1 MAPDQLS
8 ARVAMPRPRQKTSN
22 QKSSGESGSAT
33 TEQKTHVCC
42 PVVGIGASAGGLVA
56 FKKFFTHMPDDSGMA
71 FVLVPH
77 LDPSHQSL
85 MVELLSRQT
94 EMPVCEASDGQAIE
108 ANHVYIIPP
117 AKYLAIE
124 NSKLQLSR
132 LPQPSRIETA
142 IDHFLGSL
150 ADDQAER
157 AIGIIL
163 SGTSSHGSAGLQAI
177 KANGGM
183 VMAQQPETAEYDAM
197 PQNAIDTGIVDY
209 ILPPEEMPAT
219 LIRYVQHAYVSGA
232 WQPMEPAKTEL
243 EELDRVLGLLR
254 ARTRYD
260 FRYYRKNMIM
270 RRVQRRMGLH
280 QIDQLKDYC
289 DFLRESPDEAKLLFR
304 DLLIGVTGFFREPE
318 AYKVLEQ
325 RVIPQ
330 WIERKDSDTP
340 IRIWIPGC
348 ASGEEAYSI
357 AMLLIEQFSAAQK
370 PLNLQIFA
378 TDIDETALE
387 FARQGSYPVS
397 IAADIT
403 PERLT
408 RFFTQTGSHYRVT
421 KQVRE
426 YVVFAAQNLISDA
439 PFSKLDLISCRNLLI
454 YLEPEV
460 QRKVISLFHFALNED
475 GHLFLG
481 SSETVGRH
489 FDLFE
494 TVSKKWR
501 IFRRIG
507 PTRRDIV
514 KFPIT
519 TGYERRGMLQSAVKP
534 LTTHEVNFAELTK
547 RHLLDDY
554 APASALINRKYE
566 VLYFQGPT
574 GDFLEPP
581 SGEPTHDLIAMARQ
595 GLQTK
600 LRAACHKAIRENQ
613 TIFDTSP
620 RVKRNNRWYPCTI
633 TVKPI
638 VEPKQA
644 EGLLLVTFQ
653 QRETIEPALTDAEA
667 MAPVEESSLV
677 RQLEYEL
684 KATRDDLQSTIE
696 DMESSNE
703 ELKASNEEIMSM
715 NEELQSANEE
725 LETSKE
731 ELQSLNEELSTVNS
745 QLQDKVEELDKAHN
759 DMTNLLNSADIA
771 TLFLDTELCIRQFTP
786 ATGKLLGL
794 ISSDAGRPISTF
806 ATDFTGES
814 LLQDAREV
822 LEKLAPLEN
831 ELTASNGRHYLRRT
845 LPYRTSD
852 NRIDGLV
859 VTFIDITQR
868 IKSEQQARRMATV
881 LHDSN
886 DAISVLGLDGHITA
900 WNHGAEQL
908 YGYSEAEALKMNI
921 SDLVPADKRTQMQK
935 ILQQTASGEQIK
947 SLDTVRLSKNGR
959 TLDVW
964 ITLTPLYDESGQP
977 IAVATTER
985 DISERVELDTLR
997 VQTDRLLRMVD
1008 HLPAGA
1014 VYREN
1019 DHLMI
1024 NRTAEKITGYSRDE
1038 LATLDQWFHK
1048 LYGEREQEL
1057 RRQYQIERA
1066 AGFPRQTG
1074 PIALTR
1080 KDGEQRFIEY
1090 AAYKFDDHE
1099 VWIMHDVSK
1108 RQESET
1114 ALRDREQRLRA
1125 VMDNAAEA
1133 IIVIGTDGLITDF
1146 NNAAE
1151 KLFGYGAEETINHN
1165 VSMLMPSPYC
1175 DAHDGYLAR
1184 YLKTGE
1190 PRIINQSRELPG
1202 RRKDGSTFPMELT
1215 VTEVDHLG
1223 AFVGI
1228 IRDLGEQKAL
1238 QRQVADISTQEQ
1250 ERIGQEIHDGLGQQ
1264 LTGLSMVATSIKRSL
1279 ASKNLPEAE
1288 KLEELITQLQLAIT
1302 EARALSRGLAPV
1314 PITPEGLTDA
1324 LSLLARDVKS
1334 KTGIDCTFEAHDTV
1348 DIKDRTNA
1356 MQIYRIAQ
1364 EAVNNAVKHAQAS
1377 KISIYLDGIAD
1388 MCELTVS
1395 DNGCGFETEK
1405 AMSDCLG
1412 IRIMRY
1418 RAGIIGCELEVKSTV
1433 GNGTVVRCR
1442 RAAISSTE

>member
-1 MAPDQLS
+1 
-8 ARVAMPRPRQKTSN
+8 MPRPRQSKSKQKKT
-22 QKSSGESGSAT
+22 GDDDSAAVKLS
-33 TEQKTHVCC
+33 TEVCC
-42 PVVGIGASAGGLVA
+42 PIVGIGASAGGLVA
-56 FKKFFTHMPDDSGMA
+56 FKKFFTHMPEDSGIA

-85 MVELLSRQT
+85 MVELLSRHT
-94 EMPVCEASDGQAIE
+94 EMPVCEVSDGVAIE
-108 ANHVYIIPP
+108 ANRIYIIPP

-124 NSKLQLSR
+124 NGKLRLSKP
-132 LPQPSRIETA
+132 PQPSRIETA
-142 IDHFLGSL
+142 IDHFLSSL

-183 VMAQQPETAEYDAM
+183 VMVQQPETAEYDAM
-197 PQNAIDTGIVDY
+197 PQNAIATGIVDY

-219 LIRYVQHAYVSGA
+219 LMRYVQHAYVSGA
-232 WQPMEPAKTEL
+232 WQPVEPAKTEL

-254 ARTRYD
+254 ARTKYD

-270 RRVQRRMGLH
+270 RRVLRRMGLH
-280 QIDQLKDYC
+280 QIDQLNDYYN
-289 DFLRESPDEAKLLFR
+289 FLRQNPDEAKHLLR
-304 DLLIGVTGFFREPE
+304 DLLIGVTGFFREPD

-325 RVIPQ
+325 RVISQ
-330 WIERKDSDTP
+330 WLKRKDSETP
-340 IRIWIPGC
+340 VRIWIPGC
-348 ASGEEAYSI
+348 ATGEEAYSL
-357 AMLLIEQFSAAQK
+357 AMLLVEQYSAAHK
-370 PLNLQIFA
+370 PLKLQIFA

-387 FARQGSYPVS
+387 TARQGRYPVS
-397 IAADIT
+397 IAADIP
-403 PERLT
+403 PERLS
-408 RFFTQTGSHYRVT
+408 RFFTQTGSHYQLN
-421 KQVRE
+421 KQIRE
-426 YVVFAAQNLISDA
+426 FVVFAAQNLISDA
-439 PFSKLDLISCRNLLI
+439 PFSRLDLISCRNLLI

-489 FDLFE
+489 VDLFD

-514 KFPIT
+514 KFPII
-519 TGYERRGMLQSAVKP
+519 TGYERRGMPQPTAKP
-534 LTTHEVNFAELTK
+534 LATQEMNFAELTK

-554 APASALINRKYE
+554 APASVLINRKYE

-574 GDFLEPP
+574 GDFLEAPT
-581 SGEPTHDLIAMARQ
+581 GEPTRDLIAMARQ

-600 LRAACHKAIRENQ
+600 LRAACHKAIREEQ
-613 TIFDTSP
+613 TISDTSP
-620 RVKRNNRWYPCTI
+620 RVKRNNRWHPCTI

-638 VEPKQA
+638 IEPKQA

-653 QRETIEPALTDAEA
+653 QREAIEPALTDPEA
-667 MAPVEESSLV
+667 MVEPAEESSLV

-794 ISSDAGRPISTF
+794 ISTDAGRPINTF

-814 LLQDAREV
+814 LLLDAHAV
-822 LEKLAPLEN
+822 LDRLTPLES
-831 ELTASNGRHYLRRT
+831 EIAASNGRHYLRRT

-852 NRIDGLV
+852 NHIDGLV

-868 IKSEQQARRMATV
+868 IKSELQARRMATV
-881 LHDSN
+881 LYDSS
-886 DAISVLGLDGHITA
+886 DAICVLALDGHITA
-900 WNHGAEQL
+900 WNRGAERL

-921 SDLVPADKRTQMQK
+921 YDLVPADKRADMQK
-935 ILQQTASGEQIK
+935 VLQRILAGENIK
-947 SLDTVRLSKNGR
+947 SFDTERLTRDGR
-959 TLDVW
+959 MLDVW
-964 ITLTPLYDESGQP
+964 ITLTPLYDEHGQP

-985 DISERVELDTLR
+985 DVSERIELDALR

-1019 DHLMI
+1019 DHLTI
-1024 NRTAEKITGYSRDE
+1024 NRAAEEITGYSREE
-1038 LATLDQWFHK
+1038 LATLDQWFDK
-1048 LYGEREQEL
+1048 LYGERNREL
-1057 RRQYQIERA
+1057 RQLYQAERA

-1080 KDGEQRFIEY
+1080 KNGEQRYVEY
-1090 AAYKFDDHE
+1090 AGYKFDDHE
-1099 VWIMHDVSK
+1099 VWIIHDVSK

-1114 ALRDREQRLRA
+1114 ALRDREERLRA

-1146 NNAAE
+1146 NTAAE
-1151 KLFGYGAEETINHN
+1151 KLFGYTAGEIISNN
-1165 VSMLMPSPYC
+1165 VSMLMPSPYSE
-1175 DAHDGYLAR
+1175 AHDGYLAH
-1184 YLKTGE
+1184 YQETGE
-1190 PRIINQSRELPG
+1190 PRILNQSRELPG
-1202 RRKDGSTFPMELT
+1202 RRKDGSTFPLQLT

-1228 IRDLGEQKAL
+1228 IRDLSEQKAL
-1238 QRQVADISTQEQ
+1238 ERQIADISTQEQ
-1250 ERIGQEIHDGLGQQ
+1250 ERIGLEIHDGLGQQ

-1279 ASKNLPEAE
+1279 ASRNQPEAE
-1288 KLEELITQLQLAIT
+1288 KLDELITQLQLSIK

-1314 PITPEGLTDA
+1314 PINPEGLADA
-1324 LSLLARDVKS
+1324 LTMLAQDVKI
-1334 KTGIDCTFEAHDTV
+1334 KTGIDCSFEAHHAIE
-1348 DIKDRTNA
+1348 IKDRTNA
-1356 MQIYRIAQ
+1356 MQIYRIVQ
-1364 EAVNNAVKHAQAS
+1364 EAVNNAVKHANAS
-1377 KISIYLDGIAD
+1377 KISIYLDRVDGS
-1388 MCELTVS
+1388 CELSVS
-1395 DNGCGFETEK
+1395 DNGCGFDTDK
-1405 AMSDCLG
+1405 NINDGLG
-1412 IRIMRY
+1412 MRIMRY
-1418 RAGIIGCELEVKSTV
+1418 RAGIIGCNLEINSTV
-1433 GNGTVVRCR
+1433 GKGTVVRCR
-1442 RAAISSTE
+1442 RAATSSTK

>member
-1 MAPDQLS
+1 MAPDKLH
-8 ARVAMPRPRQKTSN
+8 ARVAMPRQ
-22 QKSSGESGSAT
+22 QKSTQINSGKNGSAT
-33 TEQKTHVCC
+33 TAQTRQVCC
-42 PVVGIGASAGGLVA
+42 PVVGIGASAGGLNA
-56 FKKFFTHMPDDSGMA
+56 YKKFFTHMPDDSGMA

-85 MVELLSRQT
+85 MVELLSHQT
-94 EMPVCEASDGQAIE
+94 EMRVCEVTDGMTVE
-108 ANHVYIIPP
+108 ANHIYIIPP
-117 AKYLAIE
+117 AKYLSIK
-124 NSKLQLSR
+124 NNKLLLSSP
-132 LPQPSRIETA
+132 PQPGRIETA
-142 IDHFLGSL
+142 IDHFLRTL
-150 ADDQAER
+150 ADDQSER

-183 VMAQQPETAEYDAM
+183 AMAQQPETAEYDAM

-232 WQPMEPAKTEL
+232 WEPVEPAKTEL

-254 ARTRYD
+254 ARTKYD
-260 FRYYRKNMIM
+260 FRFYRKNMIM
-270 RRVQRRMGLH
+270 RRVLRRMGLY
-280 QIDQLKDYC
+280 QLDQLKDYYS
-289 DFLRESPDEAKLLFR
+289 FLRESPDEAKRLFR
-304 DLLIGVTGFFREPE
+304 DLLIGVTGFYREPE

-325 RVIPQ
+325 RVIQ
-330 WIERKDSDTP
+330 HWIEHKDCDTP

-348 ASGEEAYSI
+348 STGEEAYSI
-357 AMLLIEQFSAAQK
+357 AMLLIEKYSAAQK
-370 PLNLQIFA
+370 QLNLQIFA
-378 TDIDETALE
+378 TDIDETSLE
-387 FARQGSYPVS
+387 VARQGLYPVS
-397 IAADIT
+397 IAADIP

-408 RFFTQTGSHYRVT
+408 RFFTQTGSHYQIN

-426 YVVFAAQNLISDA
+426 FVVFAAQNLISDA
-439 PFSKLDLISCRNLLI
+439 PFSRLDLISCRNLLI
-454 YLEPEV
+454 YLEPDV

-489 FDLFE
+489 VDLFE

-501 IFRRIG
+501 VFRRIG

-519 TGYERRGMLQSAVKP
+519 TGYERRGMLTSTVKP
-534 LTTHEVNFAELTK
+534 IAKDEVNFAELTR
-547 RHLLDDY
+547 RHLLEDY
-554 APASALINRKYE
+554 VPASVLINRKYE

-581 SGEPTHDLIAMARQ
+581 TGEPTHDLMMMARQ

-600 LRAACHKAIRENQ
+600 LRAACHKAIREDHPV
-613 TIFDTSP
+613 TDSTA
-620 RVKRNNRWYPCTI
+620 RVKRNNRWHPCTI
-633 TVKPI
+633 IVKPI
-638 VEPKQA
+638 IEPKQA

-653 QRETIEPALTDAEA
+653 QRENIEASQTDSDAIS
-667 MAPVEESSLV
+667 APIEESSLV

-684 KATRDDLQSTIE
+684 NATRDDLQSNIE

-731 ELQSLNEELSTVNS
+731 ELQSLNEELSTVNN
-745 QLQDKVEELDKAHN
+745 QLQEKVEELDKAHN

-794 ISSDAGRPISTF
+794 ISSDSGRPISTF

-814 LLQDAREV
+814 LLQDARTV
-822 LEKLAPLEN
+822 LDQLTPLEN
-831 ELTASNGRHYLRRT
+831 ELTASNGHYYLRRT

-881 LHDSN
+881 LRDSN
-886 DAISVLGLDGHITA
+886 DAICVLTLDGRITA
-900 WNHGAEQL
+900 WNRGAEQL
-908 YGYSEAEALKMNI
+908 YGYSEAEALKMSIFELIPSDEQAVTQKALQRI
-921 SDLVPADKRTQMQK
+921 S
-935 ILQQTASGEQIK
+935 SGKHMK
-947 SLDTVRLSKNGR
+947 SFDTVRLTKDGR
-959 TLDVW
+959 ILDVW
-964 ITLTPLYDESGQP
+964 ITVTPLYDQANQLTA
-977 IAVATTER
+977 IATTER
-985 DISERVELDTLR
+985 DITDRSELDTLR

-1008 HLPAGA
+1008 HLPVGA

-1019 DHLMI
+1019 DHLMM
-1024 NRTAEKITGYSRDE
+1024 NHAAEKITGYSRQE
-1038 LATLDQWFHK
+1038 LATLELWFEK
-1048 LYGEREQEL
+1048 LYGERKREL
-1057 RRQYQIERA
+1057 WQHYQTERA

-1080 KDGEQRFIEY
+1080 KNSEQRFVEY

-1108 RQESET
+1108 RHASEA

-1133 IIVIGTDGLITDF
+1133 IVVVSTDGLITDF

-1151 KLFGYGAEETINHN
+1151 KLFGYRSQEVINRN
-1165 VSMLMPSPYC
+1165 VNILMPPPYSE
-1175 DAHDGYLAR
+1175 AHDGYIAR
-1184 YLKTGE
+1184 YLKSGE
-1190 PRIINQSRELPG
+1190 PRIINQPREMPG
-1202 RRKDGSTFPMELT
+1202 RRKDGSTFPLQLT

-1238 QRQVADISTQEQ
+1238 EREIANISTQEQ

-1264 LTGLSMVATSIKRSL
+1264 LTGLSMVATSIKRNL
-1279 ASKNLPEAE
+1279 ASRNLPEAAQ
-1288 KLEELITQLQLAIT
+1288 LDELVSQLQLAIK

-1324 LSLLARDVKS
+1324 LTMLAQDVKT

-1364 EAVNNAVKHAQAS
+1364 EAVNNAVKHAHAS
-1377 KISIYLDGIAD
+1377 KISVYLDGVAD

-1395 DNGCGFETEK
+1395 DNGCGFDADKFMT
-1405 AMSDCLG
+1405 DGLG

-1418 RAGIIGCELEVKSTV
+1418 RAGIIGCNLEINSTA
-1433 GNGTVVRCR
+1433 GKGTVVRCR
-1442 RAAISSTE
+1442 RTAISSSK